1 MGCEHTVATLLQA
14 SSFASAGDLV
24 TRARNDAFRQKMGQM
39 MEEQRRNREHFQQ
52 MNATMGHGAGIPFLN
67 AGQSSHVSYTDAQ
80 AATPTESSKT
90 YNLVKDVVRAYG
102 FYELDHHVV
111 FNALIQ
117 ILGNLPMGASATPAD
132 ALAFA
137 AMFGVVY
144 RIVSLTDSLPDF
156 SSSNLSEKRNGNK
169 RKDGREN
176 PNKMLVIASHFI
188 SIDDK
193 NIAPLAQKIAKD
205 REPLRLAIAF
215 LKLVCF
221 QKRPSAA
228 VVDLAVSTFMYLD
241 PSITP
246 DDMLQFGTGIFP
258 LAQFVPYVL
267 TVRALSNVSQKGQ
280 DCPMVTMLP
289 DGRMLADGVVYSL
302 IGFSQRGLVLI
313 AEDREG
319 GPIDK
324 TEDVTLRQ
332 FGIEFHVPYIVV
344 AQSPATTLSNV
355 CAACQ
360 LPMERF
366 KDSDFLCTSKSA
378 LVTADLRTTS
388 NVRVSDSGKTEFF
401 ADGLIWDTRF
411 ERVIR
416 MKRLEFEAD
425 VFELHNLMPLAHE
438 RLSALVPSAP
448 MRLEGP
454 RAKHSYGN
462 GTALR
467 APFPTCHQVRAHG
480 LQVMSVLARASDYVV
495 DQSGHIVSVQI
506 AGTTLYAA
514 RDDNGMMKWSRKA
527 ANHAFTLCDVV

>member
-39 MEEQRRNREHFQQ
+39 MEEQRRNQEHFQK
-52 MNATMGHGAGIPFLN
+52 MNAITGHGVGIPLLN
-67 AGQSSHVSYTDAQ
+67 AGQSSHVSFSDAQ
-80 AATPTESSKT
+80 AATPTESGKT
-90 YNLVKDVVRAYG
+90 YNLVKDVVRTYG

-111 FNALIQ
+111 FDALIQ
-117 ILGNLPMGASATPAD
+117 VLGNLPMGASAAPAD

-144 RIVSLTDSLPDF
+144 RVVSLTDSLPDF
-156 SSSNLSEKRNGNK
+156 SSNFSGKRSDSS
-169 RKDGREN
+169 RKDGGEN
-176 PNKMLVIASHFI
+176 LNKLLVHASHFI
-188 SIDDK
+188 SIDDE
-193 NIAPLAQKIAKD
+193 NVAPLAQKIAKD
-205 REPLRLAIAF
+205 REVLRLAIAF

-228 VVDLAVSTFMYLD
+228 VVDIAVSTFMYLD
-241 PSITP
+241 PSNTP
-246 DDMLQFGTGIFP
+246 DDMRQLGTGIFP

-267 TVRALSNVSQKGQ
+267 TVRALSNVSQKAQ
-280 DCPMVTMLP
+280 DCPIVTMLP
-289 DGRMLADGVVYSL
+289 DGRISADGVIYSL

-313 AEDREG
+313 AEDRES
-319 GPIDK
+319 GPKDS
-324 TEDVTLRQ
+324 TNDVTLRQ
-332 FGIEFHVPYIVV
+332 FGVEFHVPYVVV

-355 CAACQ
+355 CGACQ

-388 NVRVSDSGKTEFF
+388 NVRVSEGGKTEFS
-401 ADGLIWDTRF
+401 ADGLIWDKRF

-416 MKRLEFEAD
+416 MNQLEFEAD

-448 MRLEGP
+448 MRSEGQ
-454 RAKHSYGN
+454 RTKHSYEN
-462 GTALR
+462 STAIP
-467 APFPTCHQVRAHG
+467 APFPTCHQVSAHG
-480 LQVMSVLARASDYVV
+480 LQVMSVLAQASDYVV
-495 DQSGHIVSVQI
+495 DQSGRIVSVQI

-514 RDDNGMMKWSRKA
+514 RDDNGVMKWSRKA